1 MATPAVEGQPT
12 VSKLSAS
19 EIVPTD
25 GSGEAAR
32 PGRTDQD
39 TTEELRRWAEY
50 YQKVNS
56 NFRNGTVT
64 IYDRNLRLKFVA
76 GQELERSGR
85 NAGALVGKR
94 FEDFAPQ

>member
-1 MATPAVEGQPT
+1 MANRAVDGQPT

-50 YQKVNS
+50 YQKVTR
-56 NFRNGTVT
+56 NFPNGTVT

-76 GQELERSGR
+76 GQEL
-85 NAGALVGKR
+85 
-94 FEDFAPQ
+94 